1 MWDQTWYFCFRGGV
15 SAFIL
20 VLDSSEE
27 VVYDTIVK
35 YIEKFSPKIF
45 TKNLIIIN
53 NRATLQNHTMEQFCQ
68 VFYDFLNQEYA
79 DESMKNDLKRQVREI
94 PKVDIGRL
102 DESVLNSVTPDEQ
115 FVKLI
120 QLIRNKG
127 ASKYFPEWLCSIG
140 WLRLT

>member
-1 MWDQTWYFCFRGGV
+1 M

-53 NRATLQNHTMEQFCQ
+53 NRATLQNHTMDQLVGRKVACDQAADSGFRSSLVPDLAWAATWKAASGQ
-68 VFYDFLNQEYA
+68 VAY
-79 DESMKNDLKRQVREI
+79 S
-94 PKVDIGRL
+94 
-102 DESVLNSVTPDEQ
+102 S
-115 FVKLI
+115 
-120 QLIRNKG
+120 
-127 ASKYFPEWLCSIG
+127 
-140 WLRLT
+140 

>member
-1 MWDQTWYFCFRGGV
+1 M

-79 DESMKNDLKRQVREI
+79 DESMKNDLKIKWERF
-94 PKVDIGRL
+94 
-102 DESVLNSVTPDEQ
+102 LNTSFKIAKWPQ
-115 FVKLI
+115 
-120 QLIRNKG
+120 N
-127 ASKYFPEWLCSIG
+127 
-140 WLRLT
+140 